1 MIPEPRFW
9 RERTLWARLLA
20 ASLAPF
26 ASAYDGAQRLKQA
39 AAREFAAGAPV
50 FCAGGATLGGA
61 GKTPFALLLA
71 SRLKALGQQPW
82 FLTRGYGGS
91 MRGPALVNPSVHGAA
106 EIGDEALLLAASCP
120 TIVARNRAGGARL
133 AAGADALVL
142 DDGHQNLSL
151 RKDCAFLVVDGADPF
166 GNGRVFPAGPLREPF
181 GRALSRADAVAI
193 VGEDRTSL
201 EPALRRFKGPVFRAR
216 LELDNAPRRARVT
229 AFAGVG
235 SPSRFFD
242 LLDRSGFEVVS
253 RRPFP
258 DHHPYTEDDLNELR
272 RAAARDDAALIT
284 TSKDFVRLAPAQ
296 REGVLQ
302 LPVVMR
308 VDDENR
314 LDALLM
320 QTLDAFDAREGRAP

>member
-1 MIPEPRFW
+1 MISEPRFW
-9 RERTLWARLLA
+9 RERTLQARLLA
-20 ASLAPF
+20 MGLAPL
-26 ASAYDGAQRLKQA
+26 SLIYDHAQRAKQA
-39 AAREFAAGAPV
+39 ASRGFAAQTPV
-50 FCAGGATLGGA
+50 FCAGAATLGGA

-91 MRGPALVNPSVHGAA
+91 LRGPRLANPSVHSAGQ
-106 EIGDEALLLAASCP
+106 IGDEALLLAASCP
-120 TIVARNRAGGARL
+120 TIVARKRDVGARL
-133 AAGADALVL
+133 AAGVDALVL

-151 RKDCAFLVVDGADPF
+151 RKDCAFLVVDGIDPF

-193 VGEDRTSL
+193 VGEDRASL
-201 EPALRRFKGPVFRAR
+201 EHALRGFKGPVFRAR

-242 LLDRSGFEVVS
+242 LLERSGFEVVS
-253 RRPFP
+253 RHSFP
-258 DHHPYTEDDLNELR
+258 DHHPYTADNLDELR
-272 RAAARDDAALIT
+272 RAAAREDAALIT
-284 TSKDFVRLAPAQ
+284 TSKDYVRLAPAQ
-296 REGVLQ
+296 RRDVLQ

-308 VDDENR
+308 VDAEDR
-314 LDALLM
+314 LDALLV
-320 QTLDAFDAREGRAP
+320 QTLDAFDARERRAP